1 VVGVAADRQ
10 AGTAGAH
17 VLHVRCRPGTGERE
31 YRALLGL
38 IRDISP
44 VLQVLPPSAALVD
57 VAGALR
63 YWDASPYDLA
73 QRIRVSALAH
83 LDVDA
88 RIGAG
93 PNWTVAAIAS
103 KGPLPVTVVTP
114 EQVRGFL
121 DPLPVGMLHGIGPVQ
136 ERALTS
142 FGLRPVGALAAV
154 PESTVQRILGGRAGR
169 LLRDRARGIDPR
181 PVSPTG
187 LPGATSERRLFDAD
201 TLDPGA
207 IRAALLETAVVL
219 GDRLR
224 GCGRIAAGLT
234 LEVAFSG
241 GSTVS
246 RTRQLPEPSH
256 HTDDLRGSLYRMVDA
271 LHLQRARVRGIT
283 VTAEG
288 LRPAGT
294 AGGQISLERA
304 RENRL
309 RAEPVMDEVNARF
322 GAGAVRPATL
332 AWRKAS

>member
-1 VVGVAADRQ
+1 MAADRQ

-73 QRIRVSALAH
+73 QRIRVRALAH

-142 FGLRPVGALAAV
+142 FGLRTVGALAAV

-181 PVSPTG
+181 PVTPTG

-246 RTRQLPEPSH
+246 R
-256 HTDDLRGSLYRMVDA
+256 
-271 LHLQRARVRGIT
+271 
-283 VTAEG
+283 
-288 LRPAGT
+288 
-294 AGGQISLERA
+294 
-304 RENRL
+304 
-309 RAEPVMDEVNARF
+309 
-322 GAGAVRPATL
+322 
-332 AWRKAS
+332 